1 MRAANTT
8 ADTRIDVMAEPAN
21 PHDRRSWILG
31 EDAVGS
37 RPDLRRLP
45 AAGNTS
51 LYENLTLILYTAF
64 NNLSA
69 TVLLFIE

>member
-8 ADTRIDVMAEPAN
+8 ADTRIDAMAEPAN
-21 PHDRRSWILG
+21 PHYRRSWILG

-37 RPDLRRLP
+37 RPGLRRLP

-51 LYENLTLILYTAF
+51 LYENLALHAGR
-64 NNLSA
+64 SA
-69 TVLLFIE
+69 LKA

>member
-21 PHDRRSWILG
+21 PHDPRSWILG
-31 EDAVGS
+31 EYAIES